1 MLDVH
6 GRDDGR
12 RSERSDRN
20 DSRPLRTVGYRPRR
34 LWNQVFRDRSP
45 LAVGL
50 FEQNLVAVQRAGGQ
64 LSFLCACGKKS
75 IELKT
80 LGCCRVCYD
89 RQYHSLRFF
98 GGIRE
103 RVLERDRYRCR
114 ACGTRSRLVVYHRDG
129 RNEPDLLIT
138 LCIRCHTRIHRS
150 SGFRHWLSGTLL
162 RLWRE
167 LHRRDPVQLQLVLK
181 NGARTAPVV
190 DSVEPA
196 RMAIRSLFPPQGRTV
211 TEGATRCPEER

>member
-1 MLDVH
+1 MEWSGVMKKKPPRKNPHAVALGRLGGQVRSEAKKRASKENVARVGWSKAARKRSPPGAMLDVH

-114 ACGTRSRLVVYHRDG
+114 ACGTRSRLVVHHRDG

-150 SGFRHWLSGTLL
+150 SGFRHWLYIAKI
-162 RLWRE
+162 
-167 LHRRDPVQLQLVLK
+167 V
-181 NGARTAPVV
+181 A
-190 DSVEPA
+190 
-196 RMAIRSLFPPQGRTV
+196 
-211 TEGATRCPEER
+211 